1 MVAMFLALVCGSVQ
15 DKLIHFAYSSFLLSE
30 NHRYCIATNKS
41 SIYNENHEIQFV
53 LHNYVVM

>member
-41 SIYNENHEIQFV
+41 SIYNENHEIEFV
-53 LHNYVVM
+53 LHM